1 MEINARHPHQNK
13 TKGDRSMRYNKGE
26 ITVLGNPSIAWI
38 NQMTKLGMRFTLKD
52 GKILAYFER
61 REL

>member
-1 MEINARHPHQNK
+1 ME
-13 TKGDRSMRYNKGE
+13 KGDRSMRYNKGE
-26 ITVLGNPSIAWI
+26 ITVLGNPSIAWV
-38 NQMTKLGMRFTLKD
+38 NQMAKLGMRFTLKD